1 MWSVSE
7 NREIVNPMQHKGIN
21 MNKKTQIE
29 MISRRGFLKQL
40 GGVGLTGA
48 MFKLSLLSGN
58 LLWARSVFAAEAP
71 KRVVFFYTP
80 GGAIPEQWMPSGSE
94 TDFTLPAM
102 SSPLDSVKQ
111 HCVFLN
117 GVNMGNAGH
126 GLTSKVLAGDATNS
140 LDIYMAQTLGQATPF
155 SQLQLG
161 VISNGNGSMSRNNW
175 SEPTFEDDPLNAFQ
189 RLFGE
194 GAVVTE
200 GIEVSRARS
209 VLDANLEV
217 LDQMRSELGSFEK
230 ARLDEHSEAIQRIEA
245 RLNNNTSSDSSGG
258 ECSAPTFNTG
268 SFSGATDDP
277 ANFDTIAELQ
287 SDIVTLALKCDL
299 TRVVSFMLGNHQC
312 DYIVPEAGVDTNYHQ
327 SIHGRPAE
335 DYIQYRNYFATK
347 LQYLIQSLAN
357 TEDMDGNS
365 LLDNTILLH
374 VSDMGDARGHTGEN
388 APFMLAGGGSG
399 TLTTGRSLNLNGV
412 DYKNLLDTVAQAA
425 GVDVNASGYP
435 GYGEGPISGIFN

>member
-1 MWSVSE
+1 
-7 NREIVNPMQHKGIN
+7 
-21 MNKKTQIE
+21 
-29 MISRRGFLKQL
+29 
-40 GGVGLTGA
+40 

-71 KRVVFFYTP
+71 KRVIFFFTP

-102 SSPLDSVKQ
+102 SSPLESVKQ

-161 VISNGNGSMSRNNW
+161 VYSNGHGSMSRNNW
-175 SEPTFEDDPLNAFQ
+175 SEPTFEDNPLNAFQ

-194 GAVVTE
+194 GAIVTE
-200 GIEVSRARS
+200 DIEVSRARS

-217 LDQMRSELGSFEK
+217 LNQMRSQLGSFER

-245 RLNNNTSSDSSGG
+245 RLNNTTSTSSSGG
-258 ECSAPTFNTG
+258 ECGSPTFNTAN
-268 SFSGATDDP
+268 FSGAVDDP
-277 ANFDTIAELQ
+277 ANFDTIADLQ
-287 SDIVTLALKCDL
+287 SDIAALALKCDL

-312 DYIVPEAGVDTNYHQ
+312 DYIVPESGVDTNYHQ

-335 DYIQYRNYFATK
+335 DYIQYRRYFATK
-347 LQYLIQSLAN
+347 LQYLIQRLAD

-374 VSDMGDARGHTGEN
+374 VSDMGDARAHAGDN
-388 APFMLAGGGSG
+388 APFMLAGGGGG
-399 TLTTGRSLNLNGV
+399 TLTTGRSLDLGGT
-412 DYKNLLDTVAQAA
+412 DYKDLLDTVAQAA
-425 GVDVNASGYP
+425 GVDVSASGYP
-435 GYGEGPISGIFN
+435 GYGSGPVGGIFS

>member
-1 MWSVSE
+1 
-7 NREIVNPMQHKGIN
+7 MQSKGIN
-21 MNKKTQIE
+21 MNNKSQID
-29 MISRRGFLKQL
+29 MISRRRFLKKL

-58 LLWARSVFAAEAP
+58 LLWARSVFAADAP
-71 KRVVFFYTP
+71 KRVIFFYTP
-80 GGAIPEQWMPSGSE
+80 GGAIPDQWMPSGTE

-117 GVNMGNAGH
+117 GVNMDNAGH
-126 GLTSKVLAGDATNS
+126 GLTSKVLAGGATNS

-161 VISNGNGSMSRNNW
+161 VLSNGHGSMSRSNW
-175 SEPTFEDDPLNAFQ
+175 SEPTFEDNPLNAFQ

-194 GAVVTE
+194 GSLIKE
-200 GIEVSRARS
+200 DIEVSRTRS

-217 LDQMRSELGSFEK
+217 LEQMRGQLGSFEK
-230 ARLDEHSEAIQRIEA
+230 GRLDEHSDAIRRIEA
-245 RLNNNTSSDSSGG
+245 RLNSSSDTGSGG
-258 ECSAPTFNTG
+258 GVCSSPTFNTG
-268 SFSGATDDP
+268 GFSGATDDP
-277 ANFDTIAELQ
+277 ANFDTLAELQ

-312 DYIVPEAGVDTNYHQ
+312 DYIVPESGVDTNYHQ

-335 DYIQYRNYFATK
+335 DYIQYRNYFASK
-347 LQYLIQSLAN
+347 LQYLIQRLAD

-374 VSDMGDARGHTGEN
+374 VSDMADARAHTGEN
-388 APFMLAGGGSG
+388 APFMLAGGGGGS
-399 TLTTGRSLNLNGV
+399 LSTGRSLTLSGV
-412 DYKNLLDTVAQAA
+412 DYKSILDTVAQAA
-425 GVDVNASGYP
+425 GVDISASGYP
-435 GYGEGPISGIFN
+435 GYGDGPISGIFS